1 MTDRSVPGD
10 RSVWAPSQRLLTVGL
25 VGLVTAVAFEG
36 MAVPTILPAMVAE
49 LGQLELYGWAFSAF
63 WLTNIIGIT
72 LGGGDADRHGPGRA
86 FAVGVALFAGG
97 LLISGMAG
105 SMSMV
110 ILGRAVQGFGS
121 GALGAVV
128 YVVIARGYG
137 PAAMPRMIAFL
148 SSAWVVPGLVGPA
161 LAGVVAEQF
170 SWRWVFA
177 GLVPVVLLMGLG
189 VLRPITALGR
199 SRGAAAAGPEPS
211 GPEESGRGR
220 RAIEAVRLALGST
233 AMLAGLGAREPFVA
247 APLLLVGGWLSIWSL
262 RGLLP
267 LGSLVA
273 RPGRPAVVALM
284 FLVAF
289 AFFGTEA
296 FVPLA
301 VTTVRGASTVVG
313 GLALSAAAVTW
324 GLGSWLPAHL
334 GRRSVRRQLVGG
346 GAGLVA
352 AGISLTALVLLPEL
366 PIAMAAIGWAVAG
379 LGMGLAY
386 STLSILVLE
395 TAAPGQ
401 EGASSSALQLMFTLG
416 TALGAGS
423 GGALVALSEAG
434 VVSLSTAIALADGLM
449 VAAAVLVVAL
459 AHRVPAQAPRP
470 AAARRDG
477 HVASPAGAVGL
488 AEES

>member
-1 MTDRSVPGD
+1 MTERSDPTD

-72 LGGGDADRHGPGRA
+72 LAGGDADRHGPGRA
-86 FAVGVALFAGG
+86 FAVGTLLFAGG
-97 LLISGMAG
+97 LLISGIAG
-105 SMSMV
+105 SMPIV

-121 GALGAVV
+121 GAVGAVV

-161 LAGVVAEQF
+161 LAGVVAEQL

-177 GLVPVVLLMGLG
+177 GLVPVVLTMGLS
-189 VLRPITALGR
+189 VLRPIAALGR
-199 SRGAAAAGPEPS
+199 SREAAAPAPDEPF
-211 GPEESGRGR
+211 GRGR
-220 RAIEAVRLALGST
+220 RALDAVRLALGST
-233 AMLAGLGAREPFVA
+233 AMLAGLSARQPIAVVA
-247 APLLLVGGWLSIWSL
+247 LILVGGWLSVGAL
-262 RGLLP
+262 RRLLP
-267 LGSLVA
+267 VGSLAA

-301 VTTVRGASTVVG
+301 VTTVRGASTVIG

-324 GLGSWLPAHL
+324 ALGSWLPAHL
-334 GRRSVRRQLVGG
+334 GGRSVRRQLVGG

-352 AGISLTALVLLPEL
+352 AGISVTALVLLPAL

-386 STLSILVLE
+386 STLSLLILE

-401 EGASSSALQLMFTLG
+401 EGASSAALQLMFTLG

-423 GGALVALSEAG
+423 GGALVALSEAR
-434 VVSLSTAIALADGLM
+434 VVSLQTAIALADALM
-449 VAAAVLVVAL
+449 VAAALLVVLL
-459 AHRVPAQAPRP
+459 AQRVPAHAPRP
-470 AAARRDG
+470 AAAHRDG

>member
-1 MTDRSVPGD
+1 MIDRSDLGG

-105 SMSMV
+105 SMPIV

-161 LAGVVAEQF
+161 VAGLVAEQL

-189 VLRPITALGR
+189 VLRPIAALGR
-199 SRGAAAAGPEPS
+199 SREAAAAGPEPS
-211 GPEESGRGR
+211 GRGR
-220 RAIEAVRLALGST
+220 RAVEAVRLALGST
-233 AMLAGLGAREPFVA
+233 AMLAGLSAPEPTVA

-262 RGLLP
+262 RRLLP

-273 RPGRPAVVALM
+273 RPGRPAVVTLM

-301 VTTVRGASTVVG
+301 VTTVRGASTVIG

-334 GRRSVRRQLVGG
+334 GGRSVRRQLVGG

-352 AGISLTALVLLPEL
+352 AGISLTALVLLPGL

-395 TAAPGQ
+395 TADAGQ

-434 VVSLSTAIALADGLM
+434 VVSLSAAIALADGLM
-449 VAAAVLVVAL
+449 VAAALLVVAL

-470 AAARRDG
+470 AGVRRDG